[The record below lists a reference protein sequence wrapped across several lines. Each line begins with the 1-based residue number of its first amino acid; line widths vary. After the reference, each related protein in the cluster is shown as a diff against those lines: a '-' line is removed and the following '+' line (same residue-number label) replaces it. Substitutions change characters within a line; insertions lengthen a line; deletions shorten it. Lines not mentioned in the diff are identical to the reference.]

1 MGFVVVTVADNG
13 IVHVYGT
20 GKIGPDA
27 PASVPFEDRRDAL
40 RVADR
45 WRREGELGV
54 SIYTCKIL
62 GNEPSDPVPVT
73 GST

>member
-13 IVHVYGT
+13 VVHVYGE
-20 GKIGPDA
+20 GKIGPDE
-27 PASVPFEDRRDAL
+27 PAGVPFEARDAAL

-54 SIYTCKIL
+54 AIYTCKIL
-62 GNEPSDPVPVT
+62 GNEPSDPVLVT
-73 GST
+73 G